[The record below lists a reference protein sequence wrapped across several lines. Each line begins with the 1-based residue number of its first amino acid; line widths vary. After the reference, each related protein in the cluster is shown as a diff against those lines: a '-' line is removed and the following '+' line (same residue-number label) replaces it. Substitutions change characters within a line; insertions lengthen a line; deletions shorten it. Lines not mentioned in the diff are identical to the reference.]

1 MRRISTPAGVG
12 ARAQPS
18 PTFYKRFDPEECTM
32 SQTDDFD
39 RGLNQRRAVL
49 GDEWVDRSLDNATT
63 FNADYQS
70 LITRFAWNDIWGR
83 PGLDFTTRRLLVLA
97 QTAAL
102 ARWEE
107 FELHFRS
114 AVRMNIPLEM
124 LKETLMQL
132 AIYSGV
138 PAANTAFKLAQDIL
152 RDEGHAPELQPL
164 SAATRPA
171 HLFTFSEP
179 QIHIHVQGQGSPVV
193 LSHALGVDMHMWDGL
208 AATLASKHKVLRYD
222 HRGHGKSAPAGPY
235 TLDDDL
241 VEDAARVIREWGQG
255 PVVWIG
261 LSMGGMVGQ
270 GLALKYPELVKGLV
284 LANTTSSYPEAALA
298 NWTARIETVNTKG
311 LEAVADGVMER
322 YFNTAY
328 RTEHPSDVAAARRTV
343 VRNDPKAYAAACHA
357 VRGVNYTER
366 LAGIKVP
373 TLVIA
378 GADDQGTP
386 VAMSE
391 AIVQRVP
398 GAELAVIDNA
408 SHLSVAE
415 QPARFAELVSRFL
428 ERFA

>member
-1 MRRISTPAGVG
+1 
-12 ARAQPS
+12 
-18 PTFYKRFDPEECTM
+18 M
-32 SQTDDFD
+32 SQIDDFD
-39 RGLNQRRAVL
+39 RGLKQRRAVL
-49 GDEWVDRSLDNATT
+49 GDEWVDRSLNGATT

-114 AVRMNIPLEM
+114 AVRMKIPLEM

-138 PAANTAFKLAQDIL
+138 PAANTAFKIGQDIL
-152 RDEGHAPELQPL
+152 REEGEAPEAQSL
-164 SAATRPA
+164 SAAARPI
-171 HLFTFSEP
+171 HQFTFSEP
-179 QIHIHVQGQGSPVV
+179 QLHIHVQGAGTPVV
-193 LSHALGVDMHMWDGL
+193 LSHALGVDLHMWDGL
-208 AATLASKHKVLRYD
+208 AAELAGKHKVLRYD
-222 HRGHGKSAPAGPY
+222 HRGHGKSAAPPGPY

-255 PVVWIG
+255 PVVWVG

-270 GLALKYPELVKGLV
+270 GLAIKYPELLRGLV
-284 LANTTSSYPEAALA
+284 LANTTSAYPPEGIA
-298 NWTARIETVNTKG
+298 NWTVRIDTVNSQG

-322 YFNTAY
+322 YFNAAY
-328 RTEHPSDVAAARRTV
+328 RAEKPDEVAKARRTV
-343 VRNDPKAYAAACHA
+343 TSNDPKAYVAACHA
-357 VRGVNYTER
+357 VRGLDYTDK
-366 LAGIKVP
+366 LASIKVP

-378 GADDQGTP
+378 GADDMGTP

-391 AIVQRVP
+391 TIAGRIK
-398 GAELAVIDNA
+398 GAELAIIENA

-415 QPARFAELVSRFL
+415 QPQKFAQLVNRFL
-428 ERFA
+428 DRVA

>member
-1 MRRISTPAGVG
+1 
-12 ARAQPS
+12 
-18 PTFYKRFDPEECTM
+18 M
-32 SQTDDFD
+32 SQSDDFD
-39 RGLNQRRAVL
+39 RGLKQRRAVL
-49 GDEWVDRSLDNATT
+49 GDEWVDRSLNNATS

-114 AVRMNIPLEM
+114 AVRMDIPLEM

-152 RDEGHAPELQPL
+152 RDEGRAPELQSL
-164 SAATRPA
+164 GVATRPV
-171 HLFTFSEP
+171 HQFTFSEP
-179 QIHIHVQGQGSPVV
+179 QLHIHVQGQGTPVV
-193 LSHALGVDMHMWDGL
+193 LSHALGVDLHMWEGL
-208 AATLASKHKVLRYD
+208 AAKLAGQHKVLRYD
-222 HRGHGKSAPAGPY
+222 HRGHGKSAAPAGPY

-261 LSMGGMVGQ
+261 LSLGGMVGQ

-284 LANTTSSYPEAALA
+284 LANTTSSYPEAAMA
-298 NWTARIETVNTKG
+298 NWTARIDTVNAKG
-311 LEAVADGVMER
+311 LEAIADGVMER
-322 YFNTAY
+322 YFNATY
-328 RTEHPSDVAAARRTV
+328 RADHAADVVKARRTV
-343 VRNDPKAYAAACHA
+343 VRNDPKAYVAACHA
-357 VRGVNYTER
+357 VRGVNYTDR
-366 LAGIKVP
+366 LDAIKVP

-378 GADDQGTP
+378 GADDLGTP
-386 VAMSE
+386 VAMAE
-391 AIVQRVP
+391 TIVSRIK
-398 GAELAVIDNA
+398 GAELAVLENA

-415 QPARFAELVSRFL
+415 QPEKFAQLVERFL
-428 ERFA
+428 ERVA